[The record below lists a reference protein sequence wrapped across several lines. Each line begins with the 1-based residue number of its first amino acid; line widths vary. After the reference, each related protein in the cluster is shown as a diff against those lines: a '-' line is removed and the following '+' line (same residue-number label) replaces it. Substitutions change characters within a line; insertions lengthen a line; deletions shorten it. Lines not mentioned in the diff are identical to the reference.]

1 MIYFYTGKPGAG
13 KTALALTKARELLKE
28 GREIYAWGVKDLD
41 YDRIGFK
48 ALPDPKEWESYPD
61 GSVFFLDEAYGIFPS
76 AAPGSKV
83 PPHIE
88 ALARHRHRGFDFILI
103 CQQPLQLHWFLR
115 GLVEDHYHVEKIWKS
130 RKTDVKHWTEYQ
142 GNTKASSND
151 KTTWVRDKE
160 IFDFY
165 TSTTL
170 DTTGGI
176 QIPRWVKLV
185 ALMAALV
192 SAGVWFAKH
201 RAETKIAEIKAERAA
216 TVASVAGQA
225 GAASSLITKETT
237 PEEYAKLGIPRLAAA
252 PWSAPIYDARAVV
265 SKPEIYCMSSG
276 PGLDGVGKY
285 RDASCTC
292 LTEQGTRYEIGFD
305 VCSVMAKNGS
315 VYNPFKEPKVN
326 TPQVSEMNRV
336 SGSNSQALGSAA
348 AAIPVTSASTV
359 NAPAGDPPGQVVG
372 SSLGPM
378 R

>member
-28 GREIYAWGVKDLD
+28 GREVYAWGIKDLD
-41 YDRIGFK
+41 YERIGFK
-48 ALPDPKEWESYPD
+48 ALPDPKEWETYPD
-61 GSVFFLDEAYGIFPS
+61 GSVFLLDEAYGVFPS

-115 GLVEDHYHVEKIWKS
+115 GLVEDHFHVEKVWNS

-142 GNTKASSND
+142 GNTKAASSD
-151 KTTWVRDKE
+151 KTSWVRDKE

-165 TSTTL
+165 TSTTM
-170 DTTGGI
+170 DTSGGLK
-176 QIPRWVKLV
+176 IPRWAKLL
-185 ALMAALV
+185 ALALAFV
-192 SAGVWFAKH
+192 GGMVLFMKH
-201 RAETKIAEIKAERAA
+201 RADQKIAEIKAERAA
-216 TVASVAGQA
+216 AVQSVAGAA
-225 GAASSLITKETT
+225 GAAASLVNKNTT
-237 PEEYAKLGIPRLAAA
+237 PEDYAKLTLPRLPAA
-252 PWSAPIYDARAVV
+252 PWSAPIFDARAAV

-292 LTEQGTRYEIGFD
+292 LTEQGTRYEIGYD
-305 VCSVMAKNGS
+305 VCVVMAKNGP
-315 VYNPFKEPKVN
+315 VYNPYKEPKMAVAQAM
-326 TPQVSEMNRV
+326 PSERESLSKPA
-336 SGSNSQALGSAA
+336 SGSPAA
-348 AAIPVTSASTV
+348 AAIPVSSVARV
-359 NAPAGDPPGQVVG
+359 NAPAGNPPGEVVP
-372 SSLGPM
+372 SALGPM